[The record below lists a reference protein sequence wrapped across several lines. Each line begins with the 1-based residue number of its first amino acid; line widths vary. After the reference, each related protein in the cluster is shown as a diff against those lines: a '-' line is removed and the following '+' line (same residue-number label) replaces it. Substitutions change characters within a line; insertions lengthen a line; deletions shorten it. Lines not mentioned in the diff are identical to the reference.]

1 MDSTQLS
8 MRWIPVTDASGRA
21 HMEAVWITEETQA
34 PAVGHATTQAA

>member
-21 HMEAVWITEETQA
+21 HMEAVWITEGAEA
-34 PAVGHATTQAA
+34 PAANHAATQAA

>member
-21 HMEAVWITEETQA
+21 HMEAVWITEDAEA
-34 PAVGHATTQAA
+34 PATTQATTQAA